1 MRSSQS
7 DRVGGGTARRV
18 VIVFARLP
26 QLGRVKSRL
35 AAALGEAAALA
46 IYRELLDDTL
56 ARVAGC
62 ASVERWLCVTGEDP
76 EGQGEVLARSHGYRL
91 TRQIDGDLGAR
102 MAASLREA
110 LAGGS
115 RALLLGC
122 DCPGIDARVLQQA
135 FEVLARHDLVFV
147 PTEDGGYAL
156 VGARVDAPAVFQTI
170 AWGGSSVMAQ
180 TRARLAM
187 LGLSW
192 RELPTLWDVDEPQ
205 DWARV
210 LDARRAS

>member
-1 MRSSQS
+1 MNASQACAA
-7 DRVGGGTARRV
+7 GGMSERRV

-35 AAALGEAAALA
+35 AAALGEATALA

-62 ASVERWLCVTGEDP
+62 ASVERWLCVTGDDP
-76 EGQGEVLARSHGYRL
+76 EGHGEALARSRGYRL

-110 LAGGS
+110 LAGGA

-122 DCPGIDARVLQQA
+122 DCPGIDARVLDQA
-135 FEVLARHDLVFV
+135 FEALARHDLVFV

-156 VGARVDAPAVFQTI
+156 VGASVDAPAVFESI
-170 AWGGSSVMAQ
+170 AWGGSGVMAQ
-180 TRARLAM
+180 TRVRLAR

-192 RELPTLWDVDEPQ
+192 HELPTLWDVDEPQ
-205 DWARV
+205 DWQRV
-210 LDARRAS
+210 LRARRAS